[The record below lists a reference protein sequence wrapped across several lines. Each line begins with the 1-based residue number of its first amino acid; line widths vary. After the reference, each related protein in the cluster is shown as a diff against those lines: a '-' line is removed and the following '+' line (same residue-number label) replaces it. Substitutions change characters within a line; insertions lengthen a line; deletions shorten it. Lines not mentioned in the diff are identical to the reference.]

1 MEEQKERKPK
11 TQEERLL
18 ERLLTMSPEEQA
30 AELQRIALSKQKGIE
45 NQKLGDVKSKATRA
59 AGLHYLKKVEK
70 VFQQLDDSEEAINK
84 KTKEASSWWGGQQQ
98 GLLGPEDPAL
108 SKKEALSDINS
119 LRALLLM
126 SVEATFELLVLS
138 FLCLCFF
145 VFAFLSKL
153 HLAPTGH
160 AEHPENGRVRG
171 LPGEDQEAQEELHF
185 L

>member
-1 MEEQKERKPK
+1 
-11 TQEERLL
+11 
-18 ERLLTMSPEEQA
+18 
-30 AELQRIALSKQKGIE
+30 LSKQKGLE
-45 NQKLGDVKSKATRA
+45 NQKLGDVKSKATRV

-126 SVEATFELLVLS
+126 SVEATFELLDTLNIPRMDEFEVY
-138 FLCLCFF
+138 
-145 VFAFLSKL
+145 
-153 HLAPTGH
+153 
-160 AEHPENGRVRG
+160 
-171 LPGEDQEAQEELHF
+171 QEKTKKRKKNYTS
-185 L
+185 